1 MSNRSYDWHGEECHD
16 YDDIINLPHHVSAT
30 RPHMSMLDRA
40 AQFSPYAALVG
51 YDDVVKETAR
61 LTDTQAELSE
71 QEQELLNKKI
81 ALLQTAREQGGKYGE
96 RPTVTICYF
105 IPDKRKT
112 GGKYVTVTGRVKRI
126 DAVQRTIT
134 LGVGDSGKTADIP
147 MDAVADMTGAILDGT
162 TETENEHEDS
172 LCMEL

>member
-61 LTDTQAELSE
+61 LTDTQAALSE
-71 QEQELLNKKI
+71 QEQDALNKKI
-81 ALLQTAREQGGKYGE
+81 ALLQTALEQGGKYGE
-96 RPTVTICYF
+96 KPMVTICYF
-105 IPDKRKT
+105 IPDKRKS
-112 GGKYVTVTGRVKRI
+112 GGRYDTITGRVKRI

-134 LGVGDSGKTADIP
+134 LVSGDHGTATEIP
-147 MDAVADMTGAILDGT
+147 MDAVTDITGAILDGT
-162 TETENEHEDS
+162 IETEPEHEDS
-172 LCMEL
+172 LCTEL

>member
-51 YDDVVKETAR
+51 YHDVVKETAR

-81 ALLQTAREQGGKYGE
+81 ALLQTALEQGGK
-96 RPTVTICYF
+96 R
-105 IPDKRKT
+105 
-112 GGKYVTVTGRVKRI
+112 GRQLRY
-126 DAVQRTIT
+126 
-134 LGVGDSGKTADIP
+134 
-147 MDAVADMTGAILDGT
+147 AILSRTNARPGASMSQSQAGSSALT
-162 TETENEHEDS
+162 
-172 LCMEL
+172 LCSEPLRWESVILARPRIFRWTRLRI